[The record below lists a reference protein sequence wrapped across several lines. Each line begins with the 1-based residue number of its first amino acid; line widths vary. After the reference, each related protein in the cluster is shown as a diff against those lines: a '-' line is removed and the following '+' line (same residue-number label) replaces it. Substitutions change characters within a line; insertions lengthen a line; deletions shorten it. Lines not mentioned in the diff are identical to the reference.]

1 MFMNLKEALKFLEEN
16 EKFKEWK
23 KLNPDDYFSYAFK
36 TLMDNKDE
44 DWQLGFYNKQDDSL
58 TTFTIEGE
66 TVFIREDEEV
76 FKKEES
82 SVIPINMEDFKINTE
97 EVIKQANEFKEKKY
111 PNQKTL
117 KIMAILQ
124 NLSDL
129 GLVWNITF
137 ITENLNIL
145 NMKINAIDG
154 KILSDKLD
162 PIINFKQN

>member
-1 MFMNLKEALKFLEEN
+1 MNLKEALKFLEEN

-66 TVFIREDEEV
+66 SVFIREDEEV

>member
-66 TVFIREDEEV
+66 SVFIREDEEV